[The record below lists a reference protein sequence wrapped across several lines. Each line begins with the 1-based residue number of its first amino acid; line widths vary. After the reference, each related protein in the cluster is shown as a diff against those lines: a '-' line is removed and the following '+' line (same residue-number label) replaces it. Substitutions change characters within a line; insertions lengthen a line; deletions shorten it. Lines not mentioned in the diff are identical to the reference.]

1 MKRKIV
7 RQNRNR
13 KYVGI
18 TPLVEP
24 GYGAL
29 YVRTAWMA
37 KLNNMGKGKSKV
49 PKHIVHEAL
58 EKR

>member
-7 RQNRNR
+7 RRNRNR

-18 TPLVEP
+18 APLVEP

-29 YVRTAWMA
+29 YVRTAWMP
-37 KLNNMGKGKSKV
+37 KLENFGKRKSKM
-49 PKHIVHEAL
+49 PKHIVHENL